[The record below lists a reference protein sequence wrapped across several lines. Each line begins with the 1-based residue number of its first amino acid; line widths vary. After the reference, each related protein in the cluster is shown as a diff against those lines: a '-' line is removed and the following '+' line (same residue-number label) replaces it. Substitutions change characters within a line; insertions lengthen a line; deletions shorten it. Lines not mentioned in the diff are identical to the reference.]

1 MKRCASVER
10 GAGERCEAIWL
21 PELQHFPL
29 NGSLEQLGGI
39 GDPNFLHHVGSMGL
53 NGFDTDFEA
62 LCDFLVLKSSPDEL
76 KDFLLPGG
84 QRFRASFAREN
95 DRISDYGF
103 GSTLGGPGGCRHVH
117 LAPLRVKAIHRLRPA
132 TSRAQID
139 AGLYAAPRA
148 FVNEKRRL
156 TGLMFVVLLY

>member
-10 GAGERCEAIWL
+10 GEAERCEATGL

-39 GDPNFLHHVGSMGL
+39 GDPNFLHHVCPMGL

-62 LCDFLVLKSSPDEL
+62 LRDFLVLKSSPDQL
-76 KDFLLPGG
+76 KNFLLPGG
-84 QRFRASFAREN
+84 QRFRASFARER
-95 DRISDYGF
+95 DRIGDYGF
-103 GSTLGGPGGCRHVH
+103 GSTFGGPGGCRHVH

-139 AGLYAAPRA
+139 AGLYAVPRA
-148 FVNEKRRL
+148 FVNGKRRPA
-156 TGLMFVVLLY
+156 GLMFLVLKY